1 MSIQPFKIA
10 IPQATL
16 DDLRER
22 LSRTR
27 WPDEV
32 EGAGWDYGTNLEYMK
47 DLADYWQHE
56 YDWRKHE
63 AELNT
68 FAHFKAEVD
77 GLGIHFIHER
87 GKGPRPMPIILTHG
101 WPGSFCEMLKVIP
114 RLTDP
119 ERHGGKAEDAFDVI
133 VPSLPGY
140 GFSDRPTQR
149 GVTSARIAAMWARLM
164 MKELGYQRFAAQG
177 GDWGSVV
184 TEQLAVAHPDVVLGF
199 HLNNIPYH
207 HLFAKADNLSQEEQT
222 YLEVAGRW
230 QFAEGAYAM
239 IQGSKPQ
246 TLAYGLHDSPVGLA
260 AWIVEKFRSWS
271 DCAGDVEKRFTK
283 DELLTTITLYWVT
296 ETINAANRLY
306 YDSAHDFTS
315 PQHTGRS
322 AVPAA
327 IARFPQDILPA
338 PREWAF
344 RRYGGTRTAGRGP
357 TGILPPPPLIAPRS
371 RLTTSQV
378 WSRHSGRAAHSFA
391 MRSCGDKTSPV
402 RGPSLRSG

>member
-16 DDLRER
+16 DNLRER
-22 LSRTR
+22 LSCTR

-101 WPGSFCEMLKVIP
+101 WPGSFYEMLKVIP
-114 RLTDP
+114 MLTDP
-119 ERHGGKAEDAFDVI
+119 ESYGGKAEDAFDVI

-164 MKELGYQRFAAQG
+164 TKELGYQRFAAQG

-222 YLEVAGRW
+222 YLEAAGRW

-283 DELLTTITLYWVT
+283 GELLTTITLYWVT
-296 ETINAANRLY
+296 ETTNAANRLY

-327 IARFPQDILPA
+327 IARFPKDILPA
-338 PREWAF
+338 PREWAERWFNVQQWTAMPRGGHFAAMEEPELLVEDLRAFF
-344 RRYGGTRTAGRGP
+344 R
-357 TGILPPPPLIAPRS
+357 PLR
-371 RLTTSQV
+371 
-378 WSRHSGRAAHSFA
+378 
-391 MRSCGDKTSPV
+391 
-402 RGPSLRSG
+402 

>member
-22 LSRTR
+22 LFRTR

-87 GKGPRPMPIILTHG
+87 GKGPRPIPIILTHG

-114 RLTDP
+114 SLTDP
-119 ERHGGKAEDAFDVI
+119 ERHGGKAEDVFDVI

-149 GVTSARIAAMWARLM
+149 GVTGARIAAMWARLM
-164 MKELGYQRFAAQG
+164 TKALGYQRFAAQG

-184 TEQLAVAHPDVVLGF
+184 TEQLAITHPDVVLGF

-207 HLFAKADNLSQEEQT
+207 HLFAKADDLSQEEQT
-222 YLEVAGRW
+222 YLEAAGRW

-338 PREWAF
+338 PREWAERWFNVQQWTAMPRGGHFAAMEEPELLVEDLRAFF
-344 RRYGGTRTAGRGP
+344 R
-357 TGILPPPPLIAPRS
+357 PLR
-371 RLTTSQV
+371 
-378 WSRHSGRAAHSFA
+378 
-391 MRSCGDKTSPV
+391 
-402 RGPSLRSG
+402 

>member
-114 RLTDP
+114 RLIDP

-164 MKELGYQRFAAQG
+164 TKELGYQRFAAQG

-222 YLEVAGRW
+222 YLEAAGRW

-315 PQHTGRS
+315 PHHTGRS

-338 PREWAF
+338 PREWAERWFNVQQWTAMPRGGHFAAMEEPELLVEDLRAFF
-344 RRYGGTRTAGRGP
+344 R
-357 TGILPPPPLIAPRS
+357 PLR
-371 RLTTSQV
+371 
-378 WSRHSGRAAHSFA
+378 
-391 MRSCGDKTSPV
+391 
-402 RGPSLRSG
+402 

>member
-1 MSIQPFKIA
+1 MSIKPFKIA

-47 DLADYWQHE
+47 DLADHWQHE

-164 MKELGYQRFAAQG
+164 TKELGYQRFAAQG

-222 YLEVAGRW
+222 YLEAAGRW

-327 IARFPQDILPA
+327 IARFPKDILPA
-338 PREWAF
+338 PREWAERWFNVQRWTAMPRGGHFAAMEEPELLVEDLRAFF
-344 RRYGGTRTAGRGP
+344 R
-357 TGILPPPPLIAPRS
+357 PLR
-371 RLTTSQV
+371 
-378 WSRHSGRAAHSFA
+378 
-391 MRSCGDKTSPV
+391 
-402 RGPSLRSG
+402 